1 MSISKLI
8 RCSDSG
14 VPELLDQLV
23 PAPMPVQPQAQY
35 VESRCDTARDVLLA
49 RVVWSRLIE
58 PGDAVAGTLIDT
70 LGALPALELLAGESG
85 KYAREEGSAHRGTV
99 GAARQL
105 RTAAAAAGI
114 AIDGRTL
121 SAAVARWLPRLDR
134 SASLT
139 DLDRAVAAG
148 LQVIGPESILWP
160 TSLNDLGPHSPQLL
174 WARGNPAEL
183 SAKALAVVGAR
194 ACTGYGAN
202 ITAELVDTAGS
213 AGVAIVSGAA
223 YGIDAVAHRAALAAG
238 VPTIAVLAGGADRAY
253 PSAHESLL
261 ERIAETGV
269 VCSEMVP
276 GAAPTR
282 WRFLQRNRAIAALAE
297 ATLVTEAGMRSGS
310 LNTAGHAAELGR
322 NLGAVPGPIT
332 SAASAGCHRL
342 IRDYGATLVS
352 SSDELREFMGI
363 ISAAEQLLPSASD
376 RQPAAHRRTLDAI
389 PLRGFRSGDEIALA
403 AGLTGEE
410 TRAILAELELMGWV
424 ARGDRADGS
433 PPRWRLV
440 RRE

>member
-1 MSISKLI
+1 MFSTFI
-8 RCSDSG
+8 
-14 VPELLDQLV
+14 
-23 PAPMPVQPQAQY
+23 A
-35 VESRCDTARDVLLA
+35 
-49 RVVWSRLIE
+49 
-58 PGDAVAGTLIDT
+58 
-70 LGALPALELLAGESG
+70 
-85 KYAREEGSAHRGTV
+85 
-99 GAARQL
+99 
-105 RTAAAAAGI
+105 TAAC
-114 AIDGRTL
+114 IDL
-121 SAAVARWLPRLDR
+121 HLYLHFW
-134 SASLT
+134 
-139 DLDRAVAAG
+139 
-148 LQVIGPESILWP
+148 
-160 TSLNDLGPHSPQLL
+160 
-174 WARGNPAEL
+174 
-183 SAKALAVVGAR
+183 
-194 ACTGYGAN
+194 
-202 ITAELVDTAGS
+202 
-213 AGVAIVSGAA
+213 
-223 YGIDAVAHRAALAAG
+223 
-238 VPTIAVLAGGADRAY
+238 
-253 PSAHESLL
+253 
-261 ERIAETGV
+261 
-269 VCSEMVP
+269 
-276 GAAPTR
+276 
-282 WRFLQRNRAIAALAE
+282 QRNRAIAALAE